1 MALCVFLGLKNTPLA
16 FLISAP
22 YNYLNIFHRLVGFT
36 SIFQVLLHTIF
47 YMIYFGGQKGEWATL
62 IEVENREGI
71 VAGIIMLILLMG
83 IFRHL
88 NYELFYFMHIVAFM
102 LTLILLALH
111 RPDWKKKVPVAVV
124 FIACTWGAD
133 RIIRGVRLLYN
144 LANNSATIE
153 SLPDGGTRLILKKQL
168 PGATPGKHCFVWIP
182 AVRMCQ
188 THPFT
193 IVSNSTSGLELV
205 MKSHKGFTKAAL
217 EFALSKAGHRVMA
230 SVDGPYGSLP
240 NLSRY
245 DKLILIAGG
254 SGATFTFGLAA
265 NFVKHLETRS
275 IESTQSMSF
284 IWAVKKTNHLGWF
297 KEHLSA
303 LKTQS
308 SHVAVKLHVTGQE
321 LSSSPDLRIE
331 KKSQEVTSN
340 VTATKEHDS
349 MNDNIEANT
358 SGNSSDDSPDAVE
371 FEEVVYGK
379 MIPENTILEA
389 MQHLNRNSRVLI
401 AACGPV
407 SLLDAVATT
416 VGSLDVAEVPIIE
429 VHYEK
434 FDW

>member
-1 MALCVFLGLKNTPLA
+1 MALSDFFGLKNTPLA

-22 YNYLNIFHRLVGFT
+22 YNYLNIFHRLVAYT
-36 SIFQVLLHTIF
+36 SLFQLLLHAIF

-71 VAGIIMLILLMG
+71 VAGVMMLILLMG

-88 NYELFYFMHIVAFM
+88 NYELFYITHIIAFM
-102 LTLILLALH
+102 LTLVLLALH
-111 RPDWKKKVPVAVV
+111 RPDWKKKVPVVVV
-124 FIACTWGAD
+124 FIACIWVAD

-144 LANNSATIE
+144 LTNNSATIE
-153 SLPDGGTRLILKKQL
+153 SLPGGGTRLILEKQL
-168 PGATPGKHCFVWIP
+168 PGATPGSHCFVWIP

-193 IVSNSTSGLELV
+193 IVSNSSSGLELV
-205 MKSHKGFTKAAL
+205 MKSHKGFTNAAL
-217 EFALSKAGHRVMA
+217 EFAQSNAGHRVTA
-230 SVDGPYGSLP
+230 SVDGPYGSVP
-240 NLSRY
+240 DISRY

-254 SGATFTFGLAA
+254 SGATFTFALAA
-265 NFVKHLETRS
+265 NFVRHLETRS

-284 IWAVKKTNHLGWF
+284 TWAVKKTDHLDWF
-297 KEHLSA
+297 KGHLTA
-303 LKTQS
+303 LKNHS
-308 SHVAVKLHVTGQE
+308 SHVAVKLHITGQE
-321 LSSSPDLRIE
+321 PSSSPALTIE
-331 KKSQEVTSN
+331 KSQRVTSS
-340 VTATKEHDS
+340 VVATKEHDT

-358 SGNSSDDSPDAVE
+358 SGNSSDVSPDAVA

-379 MIPENTILEA
+379 MIPGNTVLQA
-389 MQHLNRNSRVLI
+389 MQHLDKNSRAFI
-401 AACGPV
+401 AACGPL

-429 VHYEK
+429 AHYEK